1 MSKVYRSLLEVC
13 WGVGLICMV
22 GSIVLRL
29 LPMLQDTIGISP
41 RGGMMLAAILFLC
54 AIATGEAR
62 RALPSS

>member
-1 MSKVYRSLLEVC
+1 
-13 WGVGLICMV
+13 MV